1 MHVLQLG
8 PYPPPEGGIS
18 RNMLAIRE
26 ALRERGGRCSIIAT
40 SRSSRMEPEPDVYRP
55 SGAYELV
62 RLLSKLDYDIL
73 HLHVG
78 GDLTNRVTG
87 LMLACAFRGR
97 GKSVLTFH
105 SGGYAQENVE
115 LARPFSK
122 AGFAFRSF
130 DRIIGVNPLMI
141 RMFEK
146 FGVGREKLS
155 LILPFSLKSPDRS
168 VEIPANIAEFVAAS
182 DPFLLTVCLLED
194 AYDLHMQ
201 IDSEALHLGTPVIA
215 TDNGMRP
222 EGVNLIPIHDLVALV
237 REIFSVAREV
247 RKQEPRNPDCSD
259 NINDVIRIYEDLLG

>member
-78 GDLTNRVTG
+78 GYLTNRVTG

-105 SGGYAQENVE
+105 SGGYAQENAA

-122 AGFAFRSF
+122 GRLRISFVRPDHRSEPF
-130 DRIIGVNPLMI
+130 D
-141 RMFEK
+141 
-146 FGVGREKLS
+146 
-155 LILPFSLKSPDRS
+155 
-168 VEIPANIAEFVAAS
+168 
-182 DPFLLTVCLLED
+182 DP
-194 AYDLHMQ
+194 
-201 IDSEALHLGTPVIA
+201 
-215 TDNGMRP
+215 N
-222 EGVNLIPIHDLVALV
+222 V
-237 REIFSVAREV
+237 REVWCRT
-247 RKQEPRNPDCSD
+247 RKTQPDPT
-259 NINDVIRIYEDLLG
+259 VFT